1 MVREEKLSA
10 SRLCGAMKLLV
21 VGIPV
26 GLFVLGARPFAVG
39 LFPAPSDK
47 LAHAVV
53 FALLA
58 VAIGLASGL
67 RGWKMAALAVAGA
80 VLVGGLDEWH
90 QSYLP
95 GREAGLDDLVADA
108 VGGAL
113 GVALLL
119 LSFPALRRQRADDA
133 SSG

>member
-1 MVREEKLSA
+1 MI
-10 SRLCGAMKLLV
+10 LLV
-21 VGIPV
+21 VGIPA

-67 RGWKMAALAVAGA
+67 RGWKMATLAVAGA

-90 QSYLP
+90 QAYLP
-95 GREAGLDDLVADA
+95 GREAGLDDLAADV
-108 VGGAL
+108 VGGTL
-113 GVALLL
+113 GAALLL
-119 LSFPALRRQRADDA
+119 LNFPALRRHRVGEV